1 MNTIGGET
9 HYGLEVK
16 NLVSSCGCYL
26 KLCKFKRKEPSG
38 SVEGSILKFVK
49 LFRRKHRQGQ
59 TDHAVKAVHCHGYNG
74 RLCHSGNN
82 TDPRRSPC

>member
-38 SVEGSILKFVK
+38 SLEGSILKFVK

-59 TDHAVKAVHCHGYNG
+59 TDHAVKAVRYYEYND
-74 RLCHSGNN
+74 RSRRSGNN
-82 TDPRRSPC
+82 TNPRRSPC